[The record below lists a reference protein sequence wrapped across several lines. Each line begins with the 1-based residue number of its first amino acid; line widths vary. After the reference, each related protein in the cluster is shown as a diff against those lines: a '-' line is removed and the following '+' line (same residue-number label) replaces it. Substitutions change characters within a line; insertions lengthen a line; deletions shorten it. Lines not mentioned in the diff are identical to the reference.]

1 MSDAVLAEYP
11 SRMQGEMVVQVL
23 SDERIPAVVFVDVA
37 RGHQGEILYERA
49 AVHVRL
55 GDLERAR
62 SVLEAW
68 NAARAQGIDV
78 EELERQALEAGGARA
93 EEAAVEEREVERT
106 TDDANGTRGIAGRGP
121 AWEDRAETTCPHCRA
136 AVAEGLPG
144 RVRRAVAALVGRTSA
159 PRGERLCLA
168 CGHRW
173 TPGDGARG

>member
-68 NAARAQGIDV
+68 NAARAEGIDV
-78 EELERQALEAGGARA
+78 EELERQALEAGDARA
-93 EEAAVEEREVERT
+93 DEAAVEEREVERAT
-106 TDDANGTRGIAGRGP
+106 EDANGTREVAARGP
-121 AWEDRAETTCPHCRA
+121 ALEVSAETTCPHCGA
-136 AVAEGLPG
+136 AVAEGLSG

-173 TPGDGARG
+173 TPGDGIRG